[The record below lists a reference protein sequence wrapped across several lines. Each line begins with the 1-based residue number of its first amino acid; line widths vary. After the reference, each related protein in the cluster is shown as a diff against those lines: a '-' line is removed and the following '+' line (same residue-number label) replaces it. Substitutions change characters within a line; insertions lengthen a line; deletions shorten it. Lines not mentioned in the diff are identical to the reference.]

1 MDQNTTPEQQS
12 TETPK
17 KNPTKR
23 KKGPWLWI
31 WLSLTAVATVSATA
45 GAMLAVSISEITS
58 GDDTTI
64 PDEPKSAILETKG
77 FALPELTRSVN
88 ILVLGTKV
96 LTSDLDDR
104 TEDELGY
111 HALVDSFHGLSDTML
126 LLRFDTEK
134 EKLTVLSIP
143 RDTRARISGHGID
156 KINVANY
163 YGGSELAA
171 NTIADLLGGVQIDR
185 VVRVNV
191 QGVEKI
197 IDALG
202 GVTVYV
208 PKDMKYVD
216 ESQHLYI
223 NLKQGKQHLDGNKAM
238 QFLRFRYDRLGD
250 IGRVQRQQM
259 LMRSLVEQALK
270 PSSLV
275 RLPKVMSIIKSN
287 VETDLKGDELLA
299 LAGFGAK
306 VERSKIQMLMLPGYF
321 SGDGKE
327 EVSYWLPNT
336 RRINLIMAQHFDM
349 GDKIAEALNPA
360 YVRVAI
366 QDSTGDKEAVAAMTR
381 YLREVGYTRVFMADD
396 WQEPLAK
403 TRIVAQHGDT
413 ITGDALRSALGVG
426 EVRVESTGSLGSDL
440 TIQIGQDWR
449 RQQFYE

>member
-1 MDQNTTPEQQS
+1 
-12 TETPK
+12 
-17 KNPTKR
+17 
-23 KKGPWLWI
+23 
-31 WLSLTAVATVSATA
+31 
-45 GAMLAVSISEITS
+45 
-58 GDDTTI
+58 
-64 PDEPKSAILETKG
+64 
-77 FALPELTRSVN
+77 
-88 ILVLGTKV
+88 
-96 LTSDLDDR
+96 
-104 TEDELGY
+104 
-111 HALVDSFHGLSDTML
+111 ML